1 MRIAAVIRLL
11 LPLVAAIHLRH
22 ALERSSVDLIAL
34 AVVTFAEWAGL
45 PGPGEPVL
53 IADGISAAH
62 HHVSLAAV
70 VSVAFAAA
78 TAGGI
83 VGWWVGLRAGRTV
96 LTTRGPLLGVR
107 RAILERGDRVFAR
120 APRTAILLTPSWV
133 AGIHHVSS
141 AVYQPFNLL
150 SAAVWAAGI
159 GVGAYFAG
167 PPIVDVVSD
176 AGSASLYALIGLVVA
191 VLGGELL
198 RRRMRRRR
206 ADSGQATPR

>member
-1 MRIAAVIRLL
+1 MRIAVVTKLLVPLAV
-11 LPLVAAIHLRH
+11 AIHLRH
-22 ALERSSVDLIAL
+22 TLERPSVDLIAL
-34 AVVTFAEWAGL
+34 AVVAFVEWAGL

-70 VSVAFAAA
+70 VTVAFGAA

-96 LTTRGPLLGVR
+96 LTTRGPLLNVR
-107 RAILERGDRVFAR
+107 RAVLERGDRVFAR

-133 AGIHHVSS
+133 AGIHRVSS
-141 AVYQPFNLL
+141 AVYQPFNVI

-176 AGSASLYALIGLVVA
+176 AGSASLYALIALVVA
-191 VLGGELL
+191 VVAGEWL
-198 RRRMRRRR
+198 RRRRRRR
-206 ADSGQATPR
+206 TGGGRVPG